1 MKINSNDITIRC
13 NILFKK
19 RINEKLIAKYNI
31 NTNEI
36 LFFEILTIKVIEVL
50 SWINSSV
57 DRHCFHSWDNY
68 IVLIVLIILAR
79 VIRWSND
86 SFLSSLIRILFNF

>member
-1 MKINSNDITIRC
+1 MKINNNDITIRC

-50 SWINSSV
+50 S
-57 DRHCFHSWDNY
+57 
-68 IVLIVLIILAR
+68 
-79 VIRWSND
+79 
-86 SFLSSLIRILFNF
+86 